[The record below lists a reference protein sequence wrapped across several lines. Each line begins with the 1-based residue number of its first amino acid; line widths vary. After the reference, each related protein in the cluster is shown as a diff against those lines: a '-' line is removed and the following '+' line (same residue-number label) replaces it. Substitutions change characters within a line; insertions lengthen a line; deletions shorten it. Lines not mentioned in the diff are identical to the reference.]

1 MRTSDSD
8 SSTPFLKWPGGKR
21 WAAAMICKIV
31 QKYLSGTYIEPFL
44 GGGSVFF
51 HLRPE
56 RAILAD
62 INDDII
68 NVYRTVRAR
77 PHLLISRLRSLPV
90 SSRAYYEIRS
100 DVPRSCCERAVRFLY
115 LNRTSFAGMYRLNK
129 CGEFNV
135 PFGGGE
141 RTPAILWERRL
152 IENATTALKKAALL
166 CSDFEPILDRAK
178 RGDVVYCDPTY
189 TVAHDNNGFARYNDS
204 VFAWDDQERLAEAAF
219 RAARRGV
226 VVIVSNAHHKSVR
239 ELYSTSSMVTTRVLR
254 RVSCIARLPEHRTAV
269 QEYLFVIRPS
279 NEEGS

>member
-1 MRTSDSD
+1 MRSGDSD

-21 WAAAMICKIV
+21 WAAATIGKIV
-31 QKYLSGTYIEPFL
+31 HKYLAGTYIEPFL

-51 HLRPE
+51 HLKPE

-68 NVYRTVRAR
+68 NVYRTVRTH
-77 PHLLISRLRSLPV
+77 PTLLVSKLRSLPV
-90 SSRAYYEIRS
+90 SRRSYYEIRS
-100 DVPRSCCERAVRFLY
+100 EVPRTCCGKAARFLY

-141 RTPAILWERRL
+141 RTPAILWKRRL
-152 IENATTALKKAALL
+152 IENANVVLQNAVLL

-178 RGDVVYCDPTY
+178 PGDVVYCDPTY

-204 VFAWDDQERLAEAAF
+204 VFAWHDQERLAEATF

-239 ELYSTSSMVTTRVLR
+239 ELYSGSSMVTARVLR
-254 RVSCIARLPEHRTAV
+254 RVSCIARLPEYRTQV
-269 QEYLFVIRPS
+269 QEYLFIVRQS
-279 NEEGS
+279 